1 MKNKEYFQVCG
12 ISCALYG
19 SENPEYLLIQ
29 PVDERDLGNLDD
41 QVNLIETMVQE
52 PFALVAFAVEDW
64 NRELSPWK
72 APAVFGNEDF
82 GDGAEETLSFIENNL
97 LPFIS
102 ERYGSLPV
110 IMGGYSLAGLF
121 ALWSAFN
128 SSSFC
133 AVSGVSASVWFP
145 GWLDY
150 VSANECR
157 ASHVYLSLGDRE
169 EITRNRVMATVGDC
183 MRAMDGILSG
193 KGTDHVLQWNEG
205 NHFRD
210 VELRCAKAFAWCI
223 ISIRG

>member
-29 PVDERDLGNLDD
+29 PVDERDLGNMDD
-41 QVNLIETMVQE
+41 QVKLIESMVQE
-52 PFALVAFAVEDW
+52 TFALVAFAVEDW

-110 IMGGYSLAGLF
+110 ILGGYSLAGLF
-121 ALWSAFN
+121 ALWTSFN

-150 VSANECR
+150 VSANECH

-169 EITRNRVMATVGDC
+169 EITRNRVMATVGTC
-183 MRAMDGILSG
+183 MRSMDEILSG

-210 VELRCAKAFAWCI
+210 VDLRCAKAFAWCI

>member
-29 PVDERDLGNLDD
+29 PVDERDLMNLDD
-41 QVNLIETMVQE
+41 QVKLIESMVQE
-52 PFALVAFAVEDW
+52 PFVLVAFAVEDW

-110 IMGGYSLAGLF
+110 ILGGYSLAGLF

-133 AVSGVSASVWFP
+133 AVSGVSASVWFS

-150 VSANECR
+150 VSANECH

-169 EITRNRVMATVGDC
+169 EITRNRVMATVGTC
-183 MRAMDGILSG
+183 MRSMDEILSG
-193 KGTDHVLQWNEG
+193 KGTDHVLKWNEG

>member
-29 PVDERDLGNLDD
+29 PVDERDLGNMDD
-41 QVNLIETMVQE
+41 QVKLIESMVQE

-110 IMGGYSLAGLF
+110 ILGGYSLAGLF

-145 GWLDY
+145 GWVEY
-150 VSANECR
+150 VSENECH

-169 EITRNRVMATVGDC
+169 EITRNRVMATVGTC
-183 MRAMDGILSG
+183 MRSMDEILSG
-193 KGTDHVLQWNEG
+193 KGTDHVLKWNEG

-210 VELRCAKAFAWCI
+210 VDLRCTKAFAWCI

>member
-29 PVDERDLGNLDD
+29 PVDERDLGNMDD
-41 QVNLIETMVQE
+41 QVKLIESMVQE

-110 IMGGYSLAGLF
+110 ILGGYSLAGLF

-133 AVSGVSASVWFP
+133 AVSGVSASVWFS

-150 VSANECR
+150 VSANECH

-169 EITRNRVMATVGDC
+169 EITRNRVMATVGTC
-183 MRAMDGILSG
+183 MRSMDEILSG

-210 VELRCAKAFAWCI
+210 VDLRCAKAFAWCI

>member
-29 PVDERDLGNLDD
+29 PVDERDLGNMDD
-41 QVNLIETMVQE
+41 QVKLIESMVQE

-82 GDGAEETLSFIENNL
+82 WDGAEETLSFIENNL

-110 IMGGYSLAGLF
+110 ILGGYSLAGLF

-133 AVSGVSASVWFP
+133 AVSGVSASVWFS

-150 VSANECR
+150 VSANECH

-169 EITRNRVMATVGDC
+169 EITRNRVMATVGTC
-183 MRAMDGILSG
+183 MRSMDEILSG

-210 VELRCAKAFAWCI
+210 VDLRCAKAFAWCI

>member
-29 PVDERDLGNLDD
+29 PVDERDLGNMDD
-41 QVNLIETMVQE
+41 QVKLIESMVQE

-110 IMGGYSLAGLF
+110 ILGGYSLAGLF

-150 VSANECR
+150 VSANECH

-169 EITRNRVMATVGDC
+169 EITRNRVMATVGTC
-183 MRAMDGILSG
+183 MRSMDEILSG

-210 VELRCAKAFAWCI
+210 VDLRCAKAFAWCI

>member
-41 QVNLIETMVQE
+41 QVSLIESMAGK
-52 PFALVAFAVEDW
+52 PFVLVAFAVEDW
-64 NRELSPWK
+64 KRELSPWK

-110 IMGGYSLAGLF
+110 ILGGYSLAGLF

-145 GWLDY
+145 GWVEY
-150 VSANECR
+150 VSENECR
-157 ASHVYLSLGDRE
+157 ASHVFLSLGDRE
-169 EITRNRVMATVGDC
+169 EITRNRVMATVGTC
-183 MRAMDGILSG
+183 MRSMDEILSG

>member
-29 PVDERDLGNLDD
+29 PVDERDLGNMDD
-41 QVNLIETMVQE
+41 KVKLIESMVQE

-110 IMGGYSLAGLF
+110 ILGGYSLAGLF

-133 AVSGVSASVWFP
+133 AVSGVSASVWFS

-150 VSANECR
+150 VSANECH

-169 EITRNRVMATVGDC
+169 EITRNRVMATVGTC
-183 MRAMDGILSG
+183 MRSMDEILSG

-210 VELRCAKAFAWCI
+210 VDLRCAKAFAWCI

>member
-29 PVDERDLGNLDD
+29 PVDERDLGNMDD
-41 QVNLIETMVQE
+41 QVKLIESMVQE

-110 IMGGYSLAGLF
+110 ILGGYSLAGLF

-133 AVSGVSASVWFP
+133 AVSGVSASVWFS

-150 VSANECR
+150 VSAYECH

-169 EITRNRVMATVGDC
+169 EITRNRVMATVGTC
-183 MRAMDGILSG
+183 MRSMDEILSG

-210 VELRCAKAFAWCI
+210 VDLRCAKAFAWCI

>member
-29 PVDERDLGNLDD
+29 PVEERDLMNLDD
-41 QVNLIETMVQE
+41 QVSLIESMVQE

-110 IMGGYSLAGLF
+110 ILGGYSLAGLF

-145 GWLDY
+145 GWVEY
-150 VSANECR
+150 VSENECH

-169 EITRNRVMATVGDC
+169 EITRNRVMATVGTC
-183 MRAMDGILSG
+183 MRSMDEILSG
-193 KGTDHVLQWNEG
+193 KGIDHVLQWNGG

-210 VELRCAKAFAWCI
+210 VDLRCAKAFAWCI

>member
-29 PVDERDLGNLDD
+29 PVDERDLMNLDD
-41 QVNLIETMVQE
+41 QVKLIESMVQE
-52 PFALVAFAVEDW
+52 PFVLVAFAVEDW

-110 IMGGYSLAGLF
+110 ILGGYSLAGLF
-121 ALWSAFN
+121 ALWTSFN

-133 AVSGVSASVWFP
+133 AVAGVSASVWFP
-145 GWLDY
+145 GWVDY
-150 VSANECR
+150 VSENECL
-157 ASHVYLSLGDRE
+157 ASHVFLSLGDRE
-169 EITRNRVMATVGDC
+169 EITRNRVMATVGTC
-183 MRAMDGILSG
+183 MRSMDEILSG

>member
-29 PVDERDLGNLDD
+29 PVDERDLGNMDD
-41 QVNLIETMVQE
+41 QVKLIESMVQE

-110 IMGGYSLAGLF
+110 ILGG
-121 ALWSAFN
+121 
-128 SSSFC
+128 
-133 AVSGVSASVWFP
+133 
-145 GWLDY
+145 
-150 VSANECR
+150 
-157 ASHVYLSLGDRE
+157 
-169 EITRNRVMATVGDC
+169 
-183 MRAMDGILSG
+183 
-193 KGTDHVLQWNEG
+193 
-205 NHFRD
+205 
-210 VELRCAKAFAWCI
+210 
-223 ISIRG
+223 